1 MKCQLG
7 WARERA
13 RGVLLVAFFVIAL
26 AGAGAGADDEKA
38 FTSLFDGKSL
48 DGWVSVATDRFTARQ
63 GVLAYDGGTGW
74 LRSAKV
80 YKDFEFRAEYR
91 ILRTGSDSGVFF
103 HASAA
108 SNPKGP
114 YWPSKGYQLQVID
127 ADNHFMIFGHGTPL
141 KSDRKTE
148 ALKKVMKGPG
158 EWQSIRLK
166 VVGNRAEAWLN
177 GTLITVSDSISL
189 PEGHIGLQGEHGQ
202 IEWRALEIKELP
214 TSGA

>member
-1 MKCQLG
+1 MMNSQWG

-13 RGVLLVAFFVIAL
+13 RGVLLAAL
-26 AGAGAGADDEKA
+26 LVAGAGGGADDDGKA

-74 LRSAKV
+74 LRSVKV

-91 ILRTGSDSGVFF
+91 ILRPGSDSGVFF

-127 ADNHFMIFGHGTPL
+127 AENNFMFFGHGTPL

-148 ALKKVMKGPG
+148 GLKKVMKGPG

-214 TSGA
+214 TG